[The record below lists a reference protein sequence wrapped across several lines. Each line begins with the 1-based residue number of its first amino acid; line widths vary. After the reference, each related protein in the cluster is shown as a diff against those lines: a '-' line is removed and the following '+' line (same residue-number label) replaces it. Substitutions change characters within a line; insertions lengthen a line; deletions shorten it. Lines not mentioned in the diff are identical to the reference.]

1 MFNLCSGK
9 TVGCGRWRRASVK
22 LPGIIIGTGRSMLR
36 PRPLTLATHILVR
49 ASSRVRPW
57 TRVHSFFLHAQ
68 YLYYAFSLKSAFRHP
83 PQPPFL
89 HTSPNSWQSNFP
101 LLHLSGLVRLPSAN
115 KKGGVAFLTANYAH
129 NKSIEQSHYL
139 SVRAS
144 TDGRASCL
152 VHGCTLTA

>member
-1 MFNLCSGK
+1 
-9 TVGCGRWRRASVK
+9 
-22 LPGIIIGTGRSMLR
+22 MLR

-68 YLYYAFSLKSAFRHP
+68 RLYYAFSLKSAFHHP

-89 HTSPNSWQSNFP
+89 HTSPNSGQSSFP
-101 LLHLSGLVRLPSAN
+101 LLHLSGLVRLSAAN

-129 NKSIEQSHYL
+129 NKSIEQ
-139 SVRAS
+139 V
-144 TDGRASCL
+144 T
-152 VHGCTLTA
+152 V

>member
-1 MFNLCSGK
+1 
-9 TVGCGRWRRASVK
+9 
-22 LPGIIIGTGRSMLR
+22 MLR
-36 PRPLTLATHILVR
+36 PRPLTLATHIHVR

-57 TRVHSFFLHAQ
+57 TRVHSFLLHAQ
-68 YLYYAFSLKSAFRHP
+68 CLYYAFSLKSALRHL

-89 HTSPNSWQSNFP
+89 HTSPNSGQSSFP
-101 LLHLSGLVRLPSAN
+101 LLRLSGLVHLPSAN

>member
-1 MFNLCSGK
+1 
-9 TVGCGRWRRASVK
+9 
-22 LPGIIIGTGRSMLR
+22 MLR

-49 ASSRVRPW
+49 TSSRVRPW
-57 TRVHSFFLHAQ
+57 TRVHLFFLHAQ

-89 HTSPNSWQSNFP
+89 HTSPNSGQSSFP
-101 LLHLSGLVRLPSAN
+101 LLHLSGLVRLSSAN

-152 VHGCTLTA
+152 AHGCALTA

>member
-1 MFNLCSGK
+1 MGFLLLS
-9 TVGCGRWRRASVK
+9 
-22 LPGIIIGTGRSMLR
+22 
-36 PRPLTLATHILVR
+36 LTLATHILVR

-89 HTSPNSWQSNFP
+89 HTSPNSGQSSFP
-101 LLHLSGLVRLPSAN
+101 LLHLSGLVRLSAASLKGCTTTLLSIKIHGRGFAPSHEYSASATPS
-115 KKGGVAFLTANYAH
+115 VAFLTANYAH

-152 VHGCTLTA
+152 AHGCALTA

>member
-1 MFNLCSGK
+1 
-9 TVGCGRWRRASVK
+9 
-22 LPGIIIGTGRSMLR
+22 MLR

-49 ASSRVRPW
+49 ASSRVHPW
-57 TRVHSFFLHAQ
+57 TRVHLFLLHAQ
-68 YLYYAFSLKSAFRHP
+68 RLYYAFSLKSAFHHP

-89 HTSPNSWQSNFP
+89 HTSAKCRVDGLLYFPSKFMGGAWPRPMNFP
-101 LLHLSGLVRLPSAN
+101 HLPHLPSAN

-152 VHGCTLTA
+152 AHGCALTA